1 MQVRHFAESNF
12 GKLDEIARFFEGH
25 CQLELFQLFEM
36 REHGDLT
43 KRYFCLEFK
52 LLKLRQ
58 GLHQVKQDQV
68 LQVPR
73 TEHGL
78 LGGCVFD
85 TYDLEVSLLKIGVKA
100 IK

>member
-1 MQVRHFAESNF
+1 MQARHFAESNF

-25 CQLELFQLFEM
+25 SQLELFQLLEM
-36 REHGDLT
+36 REHGHLT
-43 KRYFCLEFK
+43 KGNFCLEFEP
-52 LLKLRQ
+52 LELRQ

-73 TEHGL
+73 TEHGF

-85 TYDLEVSLLKIGVKA
+85 TYDLEVSLLKIGVKT
-100 IK
+100 I